1 MKRSRKSR
9 SKSIAKPP
17 GLCRSEGAEIPVL
30 FLDLI
35 SRLCLIIEEGEF
47 SRYLW
52 GHIWNI
58 WIAAFD
64 LRLCV
69 TSVAV
74 NPCNLSFNANTFAA
88 AFFFRWIFMAL
99 AIKKILLKKGINA
112 AGKSGLA
119 FTFDVRDKLYFR
131 NQFRFQFL
139 CEPLVDY
146 VFLQLLGLVFC
157 V

>member
-1 MKRSRKSR
+1 
-9 SKSIAKPP
+9 
-17 GLCRSEGAEIPVL
+17 
-30 FLDLI
+30 
-35 SRLCLIIEEGEF
+35 
-47 SRYLW
+47 
-52 GHIWNI
+52 
-58 WIAAFD
+58 
-64 LRLCV
+64 
-69 TSVAV
+69 
-74 NPCNLSFNANTFAA
+74 
-88 AFFFRWIFMAL
+88 MAL